1 MPRRPMGL
9 CRRDIVLS
17 CKPCLDRIAIS
28 QNSRSGCDGGFPVM
42 SSIEAESSALPVV
55 IVGAG
60 LAGLTVAL
68 HLAEHRPVVVL
79 AKRGLD
85 EAATAWAQGGIVG
98 VLGTDDSI
106 ESHVRDTQD
115 AGAGLV
121 DEHTARFIAQHSADV
136 IAWLVERGVPFSP
149 DPEGPLGLH
158 LTREGGH
165 AVRRIAHAADATGK
179 AIHDV
184 LLDEVGRHPNIRLLE
199 RWMALDVITSRH
211 LKRDEPA
218 RCYGIYALDIDAQR
232 VETLPASAVVMATG
246 GAGKVYR
253 YTTNPETS
261 TGDGIAMAWRAGC
274 RVGNME
280 FIQFHP
286 TCLYHPQERSFLIT
300 EALRGEGGRLLLP
313 DGTRFMP
320 EHDERGELAP
330 RDIVARAIDFE
341 MKKHGVDYVL
351 LDATHLGEAF
361 LKEHFPTIHARCLQL
376 GIDIARQPIP
386 VVPAAHYTCGGVVTD
401 LLGRTDLPGL
411 YAVGETTYTGLHG
424 ANRLASN
431 SLLECVVFGRTCA
444 EDILSR
450 RTGPHPVLPAWD
462 ESKVENADEQV
473 VIAHNWDELRLLM
486 WNYVG
491 IVRTTKRLER
501 ALHRILLLRSEIQDY
516 YANFR
521 VSRDLLELR
530 NLVDCAEL
538 IVRSALM
545 RHESRGLHYSRD
557 FPQTLP
563 VSFPTVLVRPAASA
577 SQGGGRAIEGK
588 APDVL
593 SGWGN

>member
-1 MPRRPMGL
+1 M
-9 CRRDIVLS
+9 
-17 CKPCLDRIAIS
+17 
-28 QNSRSGCDGGFPVM
+28 SGVSD
-42 SSIEAESSALPVV
+42 SSLPVV
-55 IVGAG
+55 IIGAG

-68 HLAEHRPVVVL
+68 HLAETQPVIVL
-79 AKRGLD
+79 AKRQLEEG
-85 EAATAWAQGGIVG
+85 ATAWAQGGIVG
-98 VLGTDDSI
+98 VLGSDDSI
-106 ESHVRDTQD
+106 DSHVKDTQD

-121 DEHTARFIAQHSADV
+121 DERTAEFIARHSAEAV
-136 IAWLVERGVPFSP
+136 EWLVTRGVPFSSDP
-149 DPEGPLGLH
+149 DGPLGLH

-184 LLDEVGRHPNIRLLE
+184 LLAEVKRHPNIILRE
-199 RWMALDVITSRH
+199 KWMAVDLITNRH
-211 LKRDEPA
+211 LKKSAQEQMDA
-218 RCYGIYALDIDAQR
+218 QRCHGVYALDIETHR
-232 VETLPASAVVMATG
+232 VEALAASAVVLATG

-300 EALRGEGGRLLLP
+300 EALRGEGGILRLP
-313 DGTRFMP
+313 DGTRFMQD
-320 EHDERGELAP
+320 HDERGELAP

-341 MKKHGVDYVL
+341 MKKHGVDHVW

-361 LKEHFPTIHARCLQL
+361 LKEHFPTIYARCLSL
-376 GIDIARQPIP
+376 GIDISRQPIP

-401 LLGRTDLPGL
+401 LSGRTDLPGL

-431 SLLECVVFGRTCA
+431 SLLECVVLGRTCA
-444 EDILSR
+444 EDIQHQIPASA
-450 RTGPHPVLPAWD
+450 PKVPAWD
-462 ESKVENADEQV
+462 ESQVTDADEEV
-473 VIAHNWDELRLLM
+473 VIAHNWDELRLVM

-491 IVRTTKRLER
+491 IVRTTRRLER
-501 ALHRILLLRSEIQDY
+501 ALHRIKLLRNEIDDY
-516 YANFR
+516 YAAFR

-538 IVRSALM
+538 IVRSALS
-545 RHESRGLHYSRD
+545 RQESRGLHFSRD
-557 FPQTLP
+557 YPRTLP
-563 VSFPTVLVRPAASA
+563 VSFPTILCKKPKKKDAWL
-577 SQGGGRAIEGK
+577 
-588 APDVL
+588 P
-593 SGWGN
+593 